1 MSKSWKSALTE
12 ALDAWDKRHMVI
24 SPDIDGL
31 VSAALLR
38 RKYKNAKVCAFYAT
52 RHLLI
57 GDGYTPKDCKSAMW
71 VDQDIVH
78 PDIVCLGQHL
88 ILHDKDDV
96 IVRRNSDSFNPN
108 VHFRQSSKDS
118 FRGVSMR
125 SGGRDKYPFGTC
137 HYLLHLDSSGGPYSP
152 EEKALLAHADG
163 SFASTYRYRH
173 NCETWLDSMFEDS
186 VFMKFL
192 VKKYLT
198 DKGTPSDERRFCHHQ
213 NLVEDLKGAGI
224 NRGKGQTSGGPLP
237 GRWGELA
244 GCQSVRF
251 AENHRFETFTGKI
264 HSVADCL
271 RTISR
276 FDVGELPQQISD
288 LLSGE
293 VASRFPEQVGGD
305 FNEYVEAEDM
315 FSLAF
320 TSSKEFRCTKKF
332 F

>member
-12 ALDAWDKRHMVI
+12 ALDAWDKRHMVV

-38 RKYKNAKVCAFYAT
+38 RKYKTAKVCAFYAT

-57 GDGYTPKDCKSAMW
+57 GDGYTLKDCKSAMW
-71 VDQDIVH
+71 VDQDIIH
-78 PDIVCLGQHL
+78 PDVVCVGQHL
-88 ILHDKDDV
+88 ILHDKDDE
-96 IVRRNSDSFNPN
+96 IVRRNPNSFNPN
-108 VHFRQSSKDS
+108 VHFRQSFKDS
-118 FRGVSMR
+118 FRGTSMR

-163 SFASTYRYRH
+163 SFASAHRYRS
-173 NCETWLDSMFEDS
+173 NCETWLDLMFGDS
-186 VFMKFL
+186 EFMKFL
-192 VKKYLT
+192 VKGYMT
-198 DKGTPSDERRFCHHQ
+198 DEGTFARHKD
-213 NLVEDLKGAGI
+213 LVDGLKNAGI
-224 NRGKGQTSGGPLP
+224 NKRRDQTSDRELP
-237 GRWGELA
+237 GRWGELT
-244 GCQSVRF
+244 GCQSVGF
-251 AENHRFETFTGKI
+251 SINHRLETFARKI

-271 RTISR
+271 RTVGR

-288 LLSGE
+288 RLSGE

-320 TSSKEFRCTKKF
+320 TSIKEFRCTKKF